1 MSRSYYGVIGGHVY
15 EILASTTHGVDIY
28 DRVFHSVFGA
38 SVIAPSEDSIFLVRT
53 PNDLVRTPND
63 LVLFPGYAEYQVLLD
78 RTKFSN
84 FWILLN
90 LFRIFLHLFLKLA
103 IYRGQETA

>member
-1 MSRSYYGVIGGHVY
+1 MSRSYDRVIGGHVY
-15 EILASTTHGVDIY
+15 QILASTTHGVDTY
-28 DRVFHSVFGA
+28 GRVFNSLFGA
-38 SVIAPSEDSIFLVRT
+38 SVIASSEDSIF
-53 PNDLVRTPND
+53 LVRTPND

-78 RTKFSN
+78 RTNFSN

-103 IYRGQETA
+103 CFRGH